1 VQGQADPCPIIS
13 RAVDGSTV
21 RAALQDHVRPQC
33 VRHMEVGVEEGG
45 EEEEDEE
52 KESRDREEG
61 LAAMPGHG
69 AAVLREG
76 GRGKGC
82 PGRAQALGLWGS
94 LVGESPVPYACGV
107 AREGGS
113 EGGGCEMSAKI
124 CLACLSLQ
132 AAGKQVQQQALPIF
146 QCVGISP
153 AEDEHANAC
162 LG

>member
-1 VQGQADPCPIIS
+1 
-13 RAVDGSTV
+13 
-21 RAALQDHVRPQC
+21 
-33 VRHMEVGVEEGG
+33 MEEGG

-146 QCVGISP
+146 QCVGISLQRRTSTP
-153 AEDEHANAC
+153 MLAWVDGLNQICRSEERTLFSC
-162 LG
+162 PGLFQPKPIPSGKGI